1 MTDQPGGFR
10 GQQRFTDPA
19 AAAPAESA
27 ASTPLNGTPRSV
39 GPRHEAA
46 PKHEAARDPD
56 AAPPENPPP
65 YLDLSTGEVFLKT
78 FESASFGAGVPA
90 AEAWA
95 DYADLTLVSTV
106 AGETNLTMGSVSA
119 WVRR

>member
-1 MTDQPGGFR
+1 MTTT
-10 GQQRFTDPA
+10 TDNNSGLIYA
-19 AAAPAESA
+19 R
-27 ASTPLNGTPRSV
+27 TGHVDTDIMGTPRGEGFDLQEV
-39 GPRHEAA
+39 VIAT
-46 PKHEAARDPD
+46 
-56 AAPPENPPP
+56 

-95 DYADLTLVSTV
+95 DYASLTLVSTV